1 MISVLSLVV
10 AIPAV
15 FVGPLVA
22 RANTQRQIRAAAR
35 ETWMREFRQHAAEM
49 LRGPQYDGFIL
60 HLRVMWRSA
69 PG

>member
-10 AIPAV
+10 AILAV
-15 FVGPLVA
+15 VGPLVA

-49 LRGPQYDGFIL
+49 LRGPQYDGFIP